1 MKVLLIAAP
10 GNETI
15 KSDLIHL
22 IHEERGVNPPIGL
35 LYIATSIKTNSNHI
49 VRILDAAVDKLSL
62 KQIGVHIK
70 EFAPDIIGMTVST
83 FSLLECIDIA
93 RLAKEIDPGIK
104 IIVGGIHVYIYPRE
118 TIELGCFDYGLL
130 GEAENSI
137 IQLLNKLETDENPS
151 CIKGLVYKENGNTK
165 FTGMPELLTDL
176 DSISFP
182 DRTLLPYKRYNSLI
196 AKANPI
202 TIMITSRGCP
212 CKCIFCDRPHL
223 GKVFRVRSAEN
234 VADEFEDCYRLGI
247 KEVLV
252 YDDTFTINKQRVKD
266 ICRQIINRK
275 INIHWGIRARV
286 DTIDE
291 EMLELLKKAHC
302 VRINYGVESGDPEV
316 LKGLNKGITLD
327 QAHKAFTLTKR
338 HGMDALAYFMIGC
351 PGDTIETIETTLKFA
366 KKLDP
371 AYCHFTIMM
380 PFPSTK
386 VYADALEKEIIKK
399 DVWKEFA
406 KKPVHDFQIPIY
418 GENFT
423 RDELLTLL
431 SKCNRDFY
439 FRPSYIVREIF
450 KKRSFAQFYREGR
463 AAMKLLMQRK

>member
-1 MKVLLIAAP
+1 MKVLLIAPP
-10 GNETI
+10 GKETI

-22 IHEERGVNPPIGL
+22 IHEERGINPPIGL
-35 LYIATSIKTNSNHI
+35 LYVATSIKTNSHHI
-49 VRILDAAVDKLSL
+49 VRMLDASVDKLSIE
-62 KQIGVHIK
+62 QIGDNIK

-93 RLAKEIDPGIK
+93 RLARQIDPGIK

-137 IQLLNKLETDENPS
+137 IQLLNKLEANEDTS
-151 CIKGLVYKENGNTK
+151 SIKGLVYKENGDTR

-176 DSISFP
+176 DSIPFP
-182 DRTLLPYKRYNSLI
+182 DRTLLPYKRYNSII

-223 GKVFRVRSAEN
+223 GKSFRVRSADN
-234 VADEFEDCYRLGI
+234 VVDEFEECSKLGI
-247 KEVLV
+247 KEILV

-266 ICRQIINRK
+266 ICRNIIARK
-275 INIHWGIRARV
+275 IKIYWGIRARV
-286 DTIDE
+286 DTVDE
-291 EMLELLKKAHC
+291 EMLELLKKANC
-302 VRINYGVESGDPEV
+302 VRINYGVESGDPKV
-316 LKGLNKGITLD
+316 LKGLNKGISLE
-327 QAHKAFTLTKR
+327 QAEHAFALTKK

-351 PGDTIETIETTLKFA
+351 PGDTNETIEETMRFA
-366 KKLDP
+366 IKLEP
-371 AYCHFTIMM
+371 AYCHFTILM

-386 VYADALEKEIIKK
+386 VYADAIEKEFITK

-406 KKPVHDFQIPIY
+406 QKPVHDFQIPIY
-418 GENFT
+418 EENFT

-431 SKCNRDFY
+431 NKCNKKFY
-439 FRPSYIVREIF
+439 FRPSFIFHEIF
-450 KKRSFAQFYREGR
+450 KKRSLAQFYREGR
-463 AAMKLLMQRK
+463 AAIKLLVQEN

>member
-10 GNETI
+10 GSETI

-22 IHEERGVNPPIGL
+22 IHEERGINPPIGL

-62 KQIGVHIK
+62 KQIGANIK
-70 EFAPDIIGMTVST
+70 EFEPDIIGMTVST

-130 GEAENSI
+130 GEAENSV
-137 IQLLNKLETDENPS
+137 IQLLDKLEKNEDPS
-151 CIKGLVYKENGNTK
+151 CIKGLVYKKNGDTK
-165 FTGMPELLTDL
+165 FTGLPDLLTDL
-176 DSISFP
+176 DSVPFP
-182 DRTLLPYKRYNSLI
+182 NRTLLPYKRYNSI
-196 AKANPI
+196 VAKANPV

-223 GKVFRVRSAEN
+223 GKAFRVRSAEN
-234 VADEFEDCYRLGI
+234 VADEFEECYRLGI
-247 KEVLV
+247 KEILV

-266 ICRQIINRK
+266 ICIQIIERNIR
-275 INIHWGIRARV
+275 IHWGIRARV

-291 EMLELLKKAHC
+291 EMLGLLKKAHC

-316 LKGLNKGITLD
+316 LKGLNKGITLE
-327 QAHKAFTLTKR
+327 QADKAFALTKK
-338 HGMDALAYFMIGC
+338 HGIDALAYFMIGC
-351 PGDTIETIETTLKFA
+351 PGDTIETVETTLRFA

-371 AYCHFTIMM
+371 AYCHFTILM
-380 PFPSTK
+380 PFPSTE
-386 VYADALEKEIIKK
+386 VYADALEKGFIEK
-399 DVWKEFA
+399 DVWREFA
-406 KKPVHDFQIPIY
+406 RKPVHDFQIPIY

-423 RDELLTLL
+423 RNELLTLL
-431 SKCNRDFY
+431 SKCNRSFY
-439 FRPSYIVREIF
+439 FRPSYIAREIF
-450 KKRSFAQFYREGR
+450 KRRSFAQFYREGR
-463 AAMKLLMQRK
+463 AAMRLLIRK

>member
-10 GNETI
+10 GKETI

-35 LYIATSIKTNSNHI
+35 LYIATSIKKNSHHD

-62 KQIGVHIK
+62 EQVGAEIK
-70 EFAPDIIGMTVST
+70 EFAPDIIGMTLST
-83 FSLLECIDIA
+83 FSLLECIEIA
-93 RLAKEIDPGIK
+93 RMAKEIDPGIK
-104 IIVGGIHVYIYPRE
+104 IVVGGIHVYIYPHE

-130 GEAENSI
+130 GEAENSV
-137 IQLLNKLETDENPS
+137 IQLLNKLEKHEDPS
-151 CIKGLVYKENGNTK
+151 CIKGLVYKDNGDIK

-176 DSISFP
+176 DSVPIP
-182 DRTLLPYKRYNSLI
+182 DRTLLPYKRYNSII

-223 GKVFRVRSAEN
+223 GKSFRVRSADN
-234 VADEFEDCYRLGI
+234 VVDEFEECYRLGI
-247 KEVLV
+247 KEILV
-252 YDDTFTINKQRVKD
+252 YDDTFTINRRRVKD
-266 ICRQIINRK
+266 ICRNIIARK
-275 INIHWGIRARV
+275 IKIYWGIRARV

-302 VRINYGVESGDPEV
+302 VRVNYGVESGDPEV
-316 LKGLNKGITLD
+316 LKGLNKGITLE
-327 QAHKAFTLTKR
+327 QAEKAFALTKK

-351 PGDTIETIETTLKFA
+351 PGDTRETIETTLRFA
-366 KKLDP
+366 QKLKP
-371 AYCHFTIMM
+371 AYCHFTILM

-386 VYADALEKEIIKK
+386 VYDDALEKGLIKK
-399 DVWKEFA
+399 DVWREFS

-418 GENFT
+418 DENFT
-423 RDELLTLL
+423 REELLALL
-431 SKCNRDFY
+431 SNCNKKFY
-439 FRPSYIVREIF
+439 FRPSYIVREVF
-450 KKRSFAQFYREGR
+450 KKRSLTQFYREGR
-463 AAMKLLMQRK
+463 AAIKILMRK